1 MDRSLV
7 RRRPVEVVRGQFNQ
21 PLKQKTCCVSGLA
34 SFSGQAAPA
43 RMETVQALVRTF
55 LLNFLVRHSGRA

>member
-1 MDRSLV
+1 M
-7 RRRPVEVVRGQFNQ
+7 VRGQFNQ
-21 PLKQKTCCVSGLA
+21 PLKQKTCYVFGLV

-55 LLNFLVRHSGRA
+55 LLNFFVSQKETVPLYLVCT